1 MIKYIDNVARAL
13 LGVGYK
19 ELSKE
24 EKKVIDSIVN
34 EESIV
39 ENINEAYEE
48 ELSFG
53 QELADKVSRFVGS
66 WVFILFF
73 AVIMVCWVVFNSF
86 LAIGDVKS
94 FDPYPYIL
102 LNLGLSTL
110 AAIQAPVIMMSQNRQ
125 SEKDKLKVDANYEV
139 SLKTDLEIMMLNQK
153 IDELTEFLKVNTV
166 KTASEN

>member
-1 MIKYIDNVARAL
+1 MKYLDNLARAL
-13 LGVGYK
+13 LGIDYK
-19 ELSKE
+19 SLSKE
-24 EKKVIDSIVN
+24 EKKVIDSIAN
-34 EESIV
+34 DESIV
-39 ENINEAYEE
+39 ENINDTYQE

-66 WVFILFF
+66 WSFILFF
-73 AVIMVCWVVFNSF
+73 TAIMVTWVIYNSF
-86 LAIGDVKS
+86 LVLEDLKA

-139 SLKTDLEIMMLNQK
+139 SLKTDLEIKLLNQK
-153 IDELTEFLKVNTV
+153 IDELSELIKNNSDV
-166 KTASEN
+166 KN

>member
-1 MIKYIDNVARAL
+1 MIKYIDNLARAL
-13 LGVGYK
+13 LGMEFK

-24 EKKVIDSIVN
+24 EKKVIESIAN

-39 ENINEAYEE
+39 ENVNDTYQE

-53 QELADKVSRFVGS
+53 EDLADKVSRFVGS
-66 WVFILFF
+66 WSFILFF
-73 AVIMVCWVVFNSF
+73 SAIMVCWVIYNSF
-86 LAIGDVKS
+86 LVLDPLKP

-125 SEKDKLKVDANYEV
+125 SEKDKLKVDAGYEV

-153 IDELTEFLKVNTV
+153 IDELSEFIKNNVGKINQ
-166 KTASEN
+166 